1 MDLSGIREASRLIFV
16 DELTGLYNR
25 RFMRQY
31 LRERLDQLTRERAS
45 LAVIMLDLDG
55 FKQINDTYGHLDG
68 DLILKRLAELI
79 LASLPANAYA
89 IRFAGDEF
97 FAFLEGIDASEGVR
111 VAEAIRERVNTDPFA
126 TDKAP
131 DGIQVRISLGV
142 AAYPEDAPSP
152 SELIEAADQAL
163 YRSKR
168 SGKNCVS
175 RAGGWTLP
183 VEAEILKRFPCPR
196 LVGRDDAL
204 AELERSFA
212 EGAERKNRF
221 LLVEANRGLGKSR
234 LLLEVMRRAGARG
247 LKYLFGRCLDSQ
259 RAIPYS
265 SLTRILA
272 DYLSREP
279 RLRDA
284 VRARLSAQTLKE
296 LGALI
301 PALGPPDGA
310 GAGLAPEERRSILFH
325 GMEDLLCRLSE
336 QTPLLLFLDDLQF
349 VDEASLE
356 VLYRLLD
363 QEEGKVIV
371 YAAAQSEALAR
382 QEGGPLPLARL
393 FALLRQSQNFLRVG
407 LGSLSLTS
415 VTEMVTEI
423 LQRHT
428 ASPAFFQRLY
438 EASEGIPLFVEETLK
453 GLITKGLLKTTDGM
467 WNLDAV
473 EPAAVPASLEAAV
486 LGGLEALDQEFHTMI
501 TKAAVVGPHVDV
513 ELLAGVLGKN
523 AGETQQLVDQGK
535 KRRMFEE
542 PGPLVDEDEV
552 RFLSQCFQQIVYSN
566 LDQDNRRKTHRTV
579 GEVAERL
586 AGDRVDKVLG
596 PLAYHFERSDNAA
609 KGEFYRQRVQE
620 LSGQLFSAAEIANEL
635 GLKVGEVEGVRP
647 LDERTWPFAD
657 RFLRA
662 LTVAVKNMRV
672 YPAGSQIV
680 VHNAAAAKARL
691 LELLGRVE
699 AVTFSE
705 EAQALQI
712 NGGPIESIGLVPVA
726 QDLLRVYSDHG
737 IRRMTLERGMTEPDV
752 MGLLKILSGSP
763 QGIQH
768 DVAYW
773 ENRLK
778 TERIA
783 HVRVFP
789 VIFLAAAGEG
799 RAVWRREEKEAQLDD
814 RTLALVRDTL
824 RSLAAAVDNIRLYPP
839 ESELITLSLDQLERQ
854 AQVLFTRIPS
864 LTVGM
869 AEGTIIVNATRPNP
883 RLFGITI
890 EILDRLMEDGGLTSL
905 TIRRGVSRED
915 LRVFLTNLSQPPPE
929 AKGGPAFWRGVLEGR
944 GILTIEVGT
953 RTYAAAS
960 RLEEAQ
966 IPEPEGPVPPE
977 SVEPPAPQP
986 SEAER
991 MLELAARWL
1000 KDPLEVFLEPQVQEE
1015 LASVLGGL
1023 RGLGREDLA
1032 TQLVGRT
1039 AGAFR
1044 ESDARIRGRAA
1055 QGVSHCMA
1063 RMDDNGRLWLLGKI
1077 LDPLGGAVRRETQ
1090 REAFQAEV
1098 ALATEILNRLVGAG
1112 EFVSAARLSEALGS
1126 SLQSLGPEAEWFR
1139 GVVGALVDALTAA
1152 GVIETVLKALKDP
1165 DPARRQQAGAILGG
1179 LGTAAVPLLLRV
1191 TLEGKD
1197 EEIYRAAAA
1206 ILRTQGETSVR
1217 LLTQELERSPALERV
1232 TRIVAVLDVI
1242 LPALGSELLFL
1253 LGHPEVEVRGEM
1265 ARTLSRLP
1273 REQTTRFLGQALGQR
1288 KSEVVLGAIECV
1300 RGLRAVEMLDTVV
1313 RVIENP
1319 PNDHVQRA
1327 ACMCLGGL
1335 KDARAVSPLVEIL
1348 GRRPRF
1354 FGLVKGLP
1362 EGIRATAARSLGE
1375 LAFPEAK
1382 EALQVGLRDRSK
1394 TVRSAARL
1402 ALLRLQQELEAKPK
1416 S

>member
-1 MDLSGIREASRLIFV
+1 
-16 DELTGLYNR
+16 
-25 RFMRQY
+25 
-31 LRERLDQLTRERAS
+31 
-45 LAVIMLDLDG
+45 
-55 FKQINDTYGHLDG
+55 
-68 DLILKRLAELI
+68 
-79 LASLPANAYA
+79 
-89 IRFAGDEF
+89 
-97 FAFLEGIDASEGVR
+97 
-111 VAEAIRERVNTDPFA
+111 
-126 TDKAP
+126 
-131 DGIQVRISLGV
+131 
-142 AAYPEDAPSP
+142 
-152 SELIEAADQAL
+152 
-163 YRSKR
+163 
-168 SGKNCVS
+168 
-175 RAGGWTLP
+175 
-183 VEAEILKRFPCPR
+183 
-196 LVGRDDAL
+196 
-204 AELERSFA
+204 
-212 EGAERKNRF
+212 
-221 LLVEANRGLGKSR
+221 
-234 LLLEVMRRAGARG
+234 
-247 LKYLFGRCLDSQ
+247 
-259 RAIPYS
+259 
-265 SLTRILA
+265 
-272 DYLSREP
+272 
-279 RLRDA
+279 
-284 VRARLSAQTLKE
+284 
-296 LGALI
+296 
-301 PALGPPDGA
+301 
-310 GAGLAPEERRSILFH
+310 
-325 GMEDLLCRLSE
+325 
-336 QTPLLLFLDDLQF
+336 
-349 VDEASLE
+349 
-356 VLYRLLD
+356 
-363 QEEGKVIV
+363 
-371 YAAAQSEALAR
+371 
-382 QEGGPLPLARL
+382 
-393 FALLRQSQNFLRVG
+393 
-407 LGSLSLTS
+407 
-415 VTEMVTEI
+415 
-423 LQRHT
+423 
-428 ASPAFFQRLY
+428 
-438 EASEGIPLFVEETLK
+438 
-453 GLITKGLLKTTDGM
+453 
-467 WNLDAV
+467 
-473 EPAAVPASLEAAV
+473 
-486 LGGLEALDQEFHTMI
+486 
-501 TKAAVVGPHVDV
+501 
-513 ELLAGVLGKN
+513 
-523 AGETQQLVDQGK
+523 
-535 KRRMFEE
+535 
-542 PGPLVDEDEV
+542 
-552 RFLSQCFQQIVYSN
+552 
-566 LDQDNRRKTHRTV
+566 
-579 GEVAERL
+579 
-586 AGDRVDKVLG
+586 
-596 PLAYHFERSDNAA
+596 
-609 KGEFYRQRVQE
+609 
-620 LSGQLFSAAEIANEL
+620 
-635 GLKVGEVEGVRP
+635 
-647 LDERTWPFAD
+647 
-657 RFLRA
+657 
-662 LTVAVKNMRV
+662 
-672 YPAGSQIV
+672 
-680 VHNAAAAKARL
+680 
-691 LELLGRVE
+691 
-699 AVTFSE
+699 
-705 EAQALQI
+705 
-712 NGGPIESIGLVPVA
+712 
-726 QDLLRVYSDHG
+726 
-737 IRRMTLERGMTEPDV
+737 MTEADL

-763 QGIQH
+763 KGIQH

-778 TERIA
+778 SERIG

-789 VIFLAAAGEG
+789 VIFLAAGEG
-799 RAVWRREEKEAQLDD
+799 RAVWRREEKEGQLDD

-824 RSLAAAVDNIRLYPP
+824 RALAAAVDNIRLYPP

-854 AQVLFTRIPS
+854 AQSLFTRIPS

-869 AEGTIIVNATRPNP
+869 AEGTIVVNATRPNP

-905 TIRRGVSRED
+905 TIRRGVVRED
-915 LRVFLTNLSQPPPE
+915 LRLFLTHLSQPPSE
-929 AKGGPAFWRGVLEGR
+929 AKGAPAFWRGVLEGR
-944 GILTIEVGT
+944 GIRTIEVGT
-953 RTYAAAS
+953 RTYAAAA

-966 IPEPEGPVPPE
+966 LPEPEALSAPPAA
-977 SVEPPAPQP
+977 PQAPQP

-1000 KDPLEVFLEPQVQEE
+1000 KDPLAVFLEPQVQEE
-1015 LASVLGGL
+1015 LASVLGRL
-1023 RGLGREDLA
+1023 RRLGREDLA

-1179 LGTAAVPLLLRV
+1179 LGTAAVPLLLGV
-1191 TLEGKD
+1191 ILEGKD

-1288 KSEVVLGAIECV
+1288 KSEVVLGALECV

-1313 RVIENP
+1313 RVLENP

-1335 KDARAVSPLVEIL
+1335 KDARAVPPLVEIL

-1394 TVRSAARL
+1394 TVRSASRL
-1402 ALLRLQQELEAKPK
+1402 ALLRLQQQLEAKPK

>member
-31 LRERLDQLTRERAS
+31 LRERLDQLARERTS

-68 DLILKRLAELI
+68 DLVLKRLSELI
-79 LASLPANAYA
+79 SAALPANAYA

-97 FAFLEGIDASEGVR
+97 FAFLEGVDAAEGVR
-111 VAEAIRERVNTDPFA
+111 VAETIRERVNTDRFA
-126 TDKAP
+126 TEKAP
-131 DGIQVRISLGV
+131 DGITVRISLGV
-142 AAYPEDAPSP
+142 AAYPEDAPAP

-168 SGKNCVS
+168 AGKNCVS

-183 VEAEILKRFPCPR
+183 PEAEILKRFPCPR
-196 LVGRDDAL
+196 LVGRDEAL
-204 AELERSFA
+204 AELERPLA

-221 LLVEANRGLGKSR
+221 LLVEANPGLGKSR

-247 LKYLFGRCLDSQ
+247 LKCLFGRCLDSQ

-265 SLTRILA
+265 RLTRILA
-272 DYLSREP
+272 DYLSQEP
-279 RLRDA
+279 KLRDA
-284 VRARLSAQTLKE
+284 VRARLSARTLKE
-296 LGALI
+296 LAALV
-301 PALGPPDGA
+301 PALVPPEGA
-310 GAGLAPEERRSILFH
+310 GEDLAPEERRSVLFH
-325 GMEDLLCRLSE
+325 GMGDLLCRLSD
-336 QTPLLLFLDDLQF
+336 QAPLLLFLDDLQF

-363 QEEGKVIV
+363 REEGNVIV

-382 QEGGPLPLARL
+382 QERGPLPLARL

-407 LGSLSLTS
+407 LGSFPLAS

-438 EASEGIPLFVEETLK
+438 EASDGIPLFVEETLK
-453 GLITKGLLKTTDGM
+453 GLITKGLLKTTDGI

-486 LGGLEALDQEFHTMI
+486 LGRLEALDQEFHTMI

-513 ELLAGVLGKN
+513 EVLAGVLGKN
-523 AGETQQLVDQGK
+523 PGETQQLVDQGK
-535 KRRMFEE
+535 KRRVFEE
-542 PGPLVDEDEV
+542 SGPLVDEDEV

-586 AGDRVDKVLG
+586 AGDRVDRVLG
-596 PLAYHFERSDNAA
+596 PLAYHFERSDDTA
-609 KGEFYRQRVQE
+609 KGTFYRQRVQE
-620 LSGQLFSAAEIANEL
+620 LSGQLFSAAEIAEEL
-635 GLKVGEVEGVRP
+635 SLKVGDAETMRP

-672 YPAGSQIV
+672 YPTGSQIV

-699 AVTFSE
+699 AVAFSE
-705 EAQALQI
+705 ETQALQI
-712 NGGPIESIGLVPVA
+712 NGAPVESIGLVPVA
-726 QDLLRVYSDHG
+726 QDLLRVYADHG
-737 IRRMTLERGMTEPDV
+737 IRRMTLERGMTEADV

-763 QGIQH
+763 EGIKH

-778 TERIA
+778 SERIG

-824 RSLAAAVDNIRLYPP
+824 RALAAAVDNIRLYPP

-854 AQVLFTRIPS
+854 TRSLFALIPS

-890 EILDRLMEDGGLTSL
+890 EILDRLMEDGGLTSV

-915 LRVFLTNLSQPPPE
+915 LRLFLTNLSQPPPE

-944 GILTIEVGT
+944 GIRTIEVGT
-953 RTYAAAS
+953 RTYAAAA
-960 RLEEAQ
+960 RLEAAQ
-966 IPEPEGPVPPE
+966 MPEPESSMPPV
-977 SVEPPAPQP
+977 

-1015 LASVLGGL
+1015 LASVLVGL
-1023 RGLGREDLA
+1023 RELGREDLA

-1039 AGAFR
+1039 AGALR
-1044 ESDARIRGRAA
+1044 ESDGKVRGRAA

-1063 RMDDNGRLWLLGKI
+1063 RMDDNSRPWLLAKI
-1077 LDPLGGAVRRETQ
+1077 LDPLCGAVRRETQ
-1090 REAFQAEV
+1090 RQSFRAEV
-1098 ALATEILNRLVGAG
+1098 ALATEILIRLVGAG
-1112 EFVSAARLSEALGS
+1112 DFVSAARLSEALGG
-1126 SLQSLGPEAEWFR
+1126 SLQSPGPEAEWFI
-1139 GVVGALVDALTAA
+1139 GVVRGLVDALTAA
-1152 GVIETVLKALKDP
+1152 GVIDTVLKALKDA
-1165 DPARRQQAGAILGG
+1165 DGARRQQAGAILGG

-1191 TLEGKD
+1191 TLEGND
-1197 EEIYRAAAA
+1197 EEIYRAAAGL
-1206 ILRTQGETSVR
+1206 LRTQGETGVR
-1217 LLTQELERSPALERV
+1217 LLTQELERSASIAQL

-1242 LPALGSELLFL
+1242 SPALGTEFLFL
-1253 LGHPEVEVRGEM
+1253 LGHPEVEVRAEI
-1265 ARTLSRLP
+1265 ARTLARLP
-1273 REQTTRFLGQALGQR
+1273 RAQAARFLGHALGQR
-1288 KSEVVLGAIECV
+1288 KSEVVLGALECV
-1300 RGLRAVEMLDTVV
+1300 RGLRVMEVLDAVV
-1313 RVIENP
+1313 RLIENP
-1319 PNDHVQRA
+1319 PNPHVQRM
-1327 ACMCLGGL
+1327 ACLCLGGL
-1335 KDARAVSPLVEIL
+1335 KDARSVPALVEIL

-1362 EGIRATAARSLGE
+1362 EAIRATAARSLGE
-1375 LAFPEAK
+1375 LAFLEAK
-1382 EALQVGLRDRSK
+1382 EALQVALRDRSK
-1394 TVRSAARL
+1394 TVRSASRL
-1402 ALLRLQQELEAKPK
+1402 ALLRVQQELEATPK